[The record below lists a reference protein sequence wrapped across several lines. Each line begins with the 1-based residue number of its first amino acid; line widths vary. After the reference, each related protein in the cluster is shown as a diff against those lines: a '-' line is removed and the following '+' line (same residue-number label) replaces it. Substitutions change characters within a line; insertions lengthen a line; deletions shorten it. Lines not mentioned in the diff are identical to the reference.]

1 MTEALPSIELARAY
15 LSRVAEPPAPALVA
29 FVARHGPQR
38 SAVLIRS
45 GEVPAEVAKV
55 TTARAEVWRPEADLR
70 AAAEVGARLLTP
82 EDDEWPAWRLLSF
95 TAAAIRG
102 KEDAAEPVALWVRGD
117 PDLARLTEQSV
128 AIVGAR
134 AATGYGEHVSAEFAH
149 GLARRGFTVISGA
162 AYGIDGAAHG
172 GALAAGGQTVAVLA
186 CGVDIPY
193 PAGHA
198 RLLDRIASAGA
209 VVSEYPPGTR
219 VGRHR
224 FLVRNRLIAALAEGT
239 VVVEAGLRSGA
250 SNTAATARTLGRMVL
265 AVPGPI
271 TSAMSVGCHAMLR
284 EGEAQ
289 AVTSAAEVAES
300 IGRIGGDLTV
310 EPEAPVRPT
319 DALDPRSLRV
329 HQALRERAGSSP
341 EQVSMEAGIPIGQV
355 RAVLPMLELAGL
367 AQRGD
372 TGWRRCSG
380 RSAPSRGEGGGPI
393 TPAT

>member
-1 MTEALPSIELARAY
+1 MTGALPSVELARAY
-15 LSRVAEPPAPALVA
+15 LSRVAEPPAPSLVT
-29 FVARHGPQR
+29 FVAQHGPQR
-38 SAVLIRS
+38 AAVLIRC

-55 TTARAEVWRPEADLR
+55 TTARAGIWRPEEDLR

-102 KEDAAEPVALWVRGD
+102 RADAAEPVALWVRGD
-117 PDLARLTEQSV
+117 PDLASLTEQSV

-134 AATGYGEHVSAEFAH
+134 AATGYGEHVAAEFAH
-149 GLARRGFTVISGA
+149 GLARRGFTVVSGA

-172 GALAAGGQTVAVLA
+172 GALAAGGQTVAVLG

-198 RLLDRIASAGA
+198 RLIDRIAAAGA

-239 VVVEAGLRSGA
+239 VVVEAGVRSGA
-250 SNTAATARTLGRMVL
+250 SNTAATARMLGRMVL

-289 AVTSAAEVAES
+289 VVTSVAEVAES
-300 IGRIGGDLTV
+300 IGRIGGDLTAD
-310 EPEAPVRPT
+310 PEAPVRPT
-319 DALDPRSLRV
+319 DALDARSLRV
-329 HQALRERAGSSP
+329 HQALRERTGSSP
-341 EQVSMEAGIPIGQV
+341 EQVSQEAGIPIGQV

-367 AQRGD
+367 ARRGD

-380 RSAPSRGEGGGPI
+380 RSAAPGGEGGGPI

>member
-1 MTEALPSIELARAY
+1 MTGALPSVEVARAY
-15 LSRVAEPPAPALVA
+15 LSRVAEPPAPSLVA
-29 FVARHGPQR
+29 FVALHGPQR
-38 SAVLIRS
+38 AAVLIRS

-55 TTARAEVWRPEADLR
+55 TSARAEIWRPDADLR
-70 AAAEVGARLLTP
+70 AAAATGARLVVP
-82 EDDEWPAWRLLSF
+82 EDDGWPAWRLLSF

-102 KEDAAEPVALWVRGD
+102 RADAAEPVALWVRGD
-117 PDLARLTEQSV
+117 PDLAELTEQSV

-172 GALAAGGQTVAVLA
+172 GALAADGRTVAVLG
-186 CGVDIPY
+186 CGVDVPY

-198 RLLDRIASAGA
+198 RLLDRIAAAGA

-289 AVTSAAEVAES
+289 AVTSVAEVAES

-310 EPEAPVRPT
+310 EADAPVRPT
-319 DALDPRSLRV
+319 DSLDPRSLRV
-329 HQALRERAGSSP
+329 HQALHERTGSSP
-341 EQVSMEAGIPIGQV
+341 EQVSMEAGIPLGQV
-355 RAVLPMLELAGL
+355 RAVLPMLEIAGL

-372 TGWRRCSG
+372 TGWRRSSG
-380 RSAPSRGEGGGPI
+380 RSAPSQAGGGGPI
-393 TPAT
+393 TPTT